1 MRSLLFNIFLAL
13 IWVTLTGEFT
23 RPNLTFGLIVGYFLL
38 FLFRN
43 TLLPQSSYF
52 FKVWQLAYFIIYFLW
67 ALTIANLRVALE
79 VLTPGNR
86 MRPGII
92 AVPLDLES
100 PLQITLLAN
109 LITLTPGTLSLDIC
123 DKRETLYVHT
133 MYVDDPDKFRAS
145 IKNGF
150 EKRVRELFQ

>member
-1 MRSLLFNIFLAL
+1 MRPLLFNIFLGF

-23 RPNLTFGLIVGYFLL
+23 RPNLTFGLIVGYILL
-38 FLFRN
+38 FIFRN

-52 FKVWQLAYFIIYFLW
+52 SKVGELAYFVLYFLW
-67 ALTIANLRVALE
+67 ALSIANLRVAFE

-86 MRPGII
+86 MRPGIVAI
-92 AVPLDLES
+92 PLDLKS

-123 DKRETLYVHT
+123 DNQETLYVHS

-150 EKRVRELFQ
+150 EKRVQELFR

>member
-1 MRSLLFNIFLAL
+1 MRPLLFNIFLAF

-23 RPNLTFGLIVGYFLL
+23 RSSLSFGLVVGYLLL
-38 FLFRN
+38 FIFRN

-52 FKVWQLAYFIIYFLW
+52 SKVWQLAYFILYFLW
-67 ALTIANLRVALE
+67 ALSIANFRVALE

-92 AVPLDLES
+92 AIPLDLKS
-100 PLQITLLAN
+100 PLQITILAN

-123 DKRETLYVHT
+123 DNQETIYVHS
-133 MYVDDPDKFRAS
+133 MYVDDPDKFRLS

-150 EKRVRELFQ
+150 EKRVLELFR

>member
-1 MRSLLFNIFLAL
+1 
-13 IWVTLTGEFT
+13 LTGEFT
-23 RPNLTFGLIVGYFLL
+23 SSNLTFGLLVGYFLL
-38 FLFRN
+38 FIFRN

-52 FKVWQLAYFIIYFLW
+52 FKVWQFAYFIIYFLW
-67 ALTIANLRVALE
+67 ALSVANFRVAFE
-79 VLTPGNR
+79 VLTPGNQ

-92 AVPLDLES
+92 AIPLDLKS

-123 DKRETLYVHT
+123 DNQETIYVHS

-150 EKRVRELFQ
+150 EKRVLELFR